1 MEVFRGL
8 KVLGGR
14 SGSIQRSEGEGWEE
28 WKYTLVGRKKVVDG
42 PSGHYNSMCII
53 TVNKTLKHLTDSE
66 DCAGHARTYHTRTYH
81 TRTYHTFSS

>member
-28 WKYTLVGRKKVVDG
+28 WKYSLVGRKKVVDG

-53 TVNKTLKHLTDSE
+53 TVNDFGYRDYNLFVVQQRIQKILNISE
-66 DCAGHARTYHTRTYH
+66 K
-81 TRTYHTFSS
+81 